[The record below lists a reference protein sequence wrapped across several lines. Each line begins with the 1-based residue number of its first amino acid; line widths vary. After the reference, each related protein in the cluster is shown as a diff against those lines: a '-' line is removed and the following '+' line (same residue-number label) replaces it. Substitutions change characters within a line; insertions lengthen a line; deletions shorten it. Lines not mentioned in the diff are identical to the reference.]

1 MGIKVKSLYTDGFY
15 YDMDSDRSKITGLV
29 ARSMAVSFSSASR
42 VTVNARI
49 AIQMDIVLADTI
61 NQNDTMR
68 VFFPSTSSF
77 VLTDTRSNTVGFL
90 INSTQSTYDATNRI
104 LDIRQRSQAQVNFAG
119 KSISIQLSNFTVPP
133 SIRQFGITFQVLRQ
147 NFVMAQ
153 GVANAN
159 ALTTNYT
166 GSVSANDLGIN
177 RVTKYD
183 IIIDVRDNHTGLM
196 MVEIVLPAT
205 LTLNSSTFSARTS
218 ISPTVIP
225 TFTLS
230 GTTQTTIT
238 LTNLI
243 SPSSTM
249 ISPQNLTITL
259 NNITNPSSVNSIG
272 SFVVRT
278 YYTADLLDRVSES
291 TLSTSLVTVN
301 GQIV

>member
-1 MGIKVKSLYTDGFY
+1 MKSDYTDGFF

-29 ARSMAVSFSSASR
+29 ARTMTVAFSSASR

-49 AIQMDIVLADTI
+49 AIQMDIILADAI

-77 VLTDTRSNTVGFL
+77 VLTDIKTSSNTTGFR

-104 LDIRQRSQAQVNFAG
+104 LDIRQTSQALVNLAG
-119 KSISIQLSNFTVPP
+119 KSISILLSNFTVPP

-166 GSVSANDLGIN
+166 GSVTADDLGVN

-183 IIIDVRDNHTGLM
+183 IVVDVRDNHTGLM
-196 MVEIVLPAT
+196 MI
-205 LTLNSSTFSARTS
+205 
-218 ISPTVIP
+218 
-225 TFTLS
+225 
-230 GTTQTTIT
+230 
-238 LTNLI
+238 
-243 SPSSTM
+243 
-249 ISPQNLTITL
+249 
-259 NNITNPSSVNSIG
+259 
-272 SFVVRT
+272 
-278 YYTADLLDRVSES
+278 
-291 TLSTSLVTVN
+291 
-301 GQIV
+301 